1 MKLVKGDSIL
11 IHQLKNMMKKMLSKK
26 KIKVR
31 WRINLSEK
39 LMIQILKQSLN

>member
-11 IHQLKNMMKKMLSKK
+11 IHQLKNTMKKMLSKK